1 MVAAN
6 KTDAYQQ
13 ALELVTQL
21 HGVNKYDLDE
31 DTAEWLAS
39 ESEIKTEESG
49 GMSKKTVGIIYE
61 GIFEAIQSMREIG
74 PESLWDRAQ
83 ENARRE
89 IAMQQADQEKE
100 KVPIIHRRLLRL
112 YWMVRL
118 AAEDLIEQK
127 PRARLG
133 KILIKI
139 EHDLREA
146 FVETK
151 EGVKLPLAMRRR
163 KQWGLLADYG
173 MGLTV
178 DQIYDLRPPRFV
190 IAWNTGE
197 KLWVGLIIGA
207 VIGFLFAL
215 AVIGPQTP

>member
-1 MVAAN
+1 MAAGKN
-6 KTDAYQQ
+6 IDGYKQ
-13 ALELVTQL
+13 ALELVTRL
-21 HGVNKYDLDE
+21 FAVNKYELDE
-31 DTAEWLAS
+31 DVTDWLAS

-49 GMSKKTVGIIYE
+49 GMSKKTVGMIYE
-61 GIFEAIQSMREIG
+61 GIFDGIQSMREIG

-83 ENARRE
+83 EKVRHETA
-89 IAMQQADQEKE
+89 AAQTGGEKE

-118 AAEDLIEQK
+118 AAEEVIEQK

-133 KILIKI
+133 KVLIKV

-146 FVETK
+146 FVETR
-151 EGVKLPLAMRRR
+151 EGVKLPLAMRRK
-163 KQWGLLADYG
+163 KQWNLLADYG

-178 DQIYDLRPPRFV
+178 DQIYDLRPPRHV

-197 KLWVGLIIGA
+197 KLWLGMIIGA

-215 AVIGPQTP
+215 AVIGPQAP